1 MLDKAQMEALVKGK
15 TKEELLGK
23 GGILK
28 TFVKSLVEAAL
39 KAELDTHLGYDKHAT
54 EGNNSGNSRNGHG
67 EKTLQGEFGQAQIQ
81 VPRDRNSTFEPQIIP
96 KGQTRFDSF
105 DEKIIALYAR
115 GMSTRDIQANLEEL
129 YGVEVSPTLISNVTD
144 AVIDEVKA
152 WQCRPLDAVYPIVY
166 LDAIVLKVN
175 ENKRVINKAV
185 HLALG
190 VNIDG
195 HKELLG
201 MWVSQTEGA
210 KFWLSVLTEL
220 QNRGVQDI
228 LIACVDGLTGFP
240 EAIEA
245 VFPKTRIQLC
255 IVHMVRNSL
264 RFVSW
269 SVRKEL
275 AGDLKTIYQSS
286 VISEAEIRL
295 DEFAKKWDAQY
306 PTISAAWH
314 RHWAHIIPF
323 FDYPADIR
331 KVIYT
336 TNAIES
342 MNMSIRKVTKNKR
355 IFPNDEAML
364 KCLFLALRNIAKKW
378 TMPVRNWNE
387 ALNRFVIEFG
397 DRISL

>member
-15 TKEELLGK
+15 TKEEILGK
-23 GGILK
+23 GGLLK

-39 KAELDTHLGYDKHAT
+39 KAELDTHLGYDKHAAT
-54 EGNNSGNSRNGHG
+54 GNNSGNSRNGHG
-67 EKTLQGEFGQAQIQ
+67 EKTLKGEFGQAQIQ
-81 VPRDRNSTFEPQIIP
+81 VPRDRNSTFEPQIIL

-144 AVIDEVKA
+144 AVIDDVKA

-245 VFPKTRIQLC
+245 VYPKTRIQLC

-286 VISEAEIRL
+286 TISE
-295 DEFAKKWDAQY
+295 
-306 PTISAAWH
+306 
-314 RHWAHIIPF
+314 
-323 FDYPADIR
+323 
-331 KVIYT
+331 
-336 TNAIES
+336 
-342 MNMSIRKVTKNKR
+342 
-355 IFPNDEAML
+355 
-364 KCLFLALRNIAKKW
+364 C
-378 TMPVRNWNE
+378 
-387 ALNRFVIEFG
+387 
-397 DRISL
+397 

>member
-275 AGDLKTIYQSS
+275 AADLKTVYQSAM
-286 VISEAEIRL
+286 ISEAEIRL